1 MPRLVAGVLGV
12 SQRLGGIIN
21 LPLATVGHRDPG
33 SGGLVLRESRQIKVK
48 VKLINQTGRAGLS
61 WALAPGEGLGAPAP
75 LTTCGRRSHN
85 QNIINRYNTQA
96 SKSISASC

>member
-21 LPLATVGHRDPG
+21 LPLATVGHWDPG

-61 WALAPGEGLGAPAP
+61 RAELGTGPG
-75 LTTCGRRSHN
+75 
-85 QNIINRYNTQA
+85 
-96 SKSISASC
+96 